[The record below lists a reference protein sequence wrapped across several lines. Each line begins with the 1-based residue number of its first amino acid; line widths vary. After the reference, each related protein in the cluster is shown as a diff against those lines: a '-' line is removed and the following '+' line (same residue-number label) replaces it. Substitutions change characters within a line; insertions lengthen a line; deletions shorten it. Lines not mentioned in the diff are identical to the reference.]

1 MNRMSDTPHLRKRAD
16 LRLLRFVRKIDIRY
30 RLINSFILVSL
41 LPLVVS
47 GLLAYRESSN
57 ATQERVRVYS
67 MQVVK
72 QISQNLLLRMEKI
85 EDTSEELA
93 LSDRL
98 QNLLADYY
106 GNDEAAS
113 AAART
118 GISKVLLDTYGAFS
132 YVSQKYIL
140 DRNRR
145 VIDPQIFAPL
155 ANSVGRLAEEAPD
168 LAGRP
173 WWTLYNAGHGQRS
186 LAMLRQI
193 RFTGNNRDAG
203 LLLVGVR
210 PNYFFRIFE
219 GIDLGY
225 DSSIFIVDANDG
237 TVVVQNREGG
247 TGTADPA
254 LLQGIAASQAERRES
269 DFIAYADADKRPYY
283 AAIARVPHT
292 SWLVVSATP
301 ADRLNAD
308 TRSVRNKIIG
318 IGLLCF
324 AASLLL
330 SALIA
335 RSITAP
341 LKRLIMVM
349 KETESGNSHIRVE
362 QGGSDEISVLSRKF
376 NQMASK
382 LHQNKEQLEE
392 QVALRTRELERAN
405 RKLEAL
411 SSTDGLTGVANRR
424 RFDEALANELR
435 RAVRSAKPLAL
446 LMLDVDYFKKYN
458 DRYGHQAGDECLRI
472 VARVLQQ
479 SSRRATDL
487 VARYGGEEFVIIVA
501 ESDPGSAIQQ
511 AENICDAIFALK
523 IPHADSPF
531 GYITASI
538 GVAAVQP
545 DEQLAAERVL
555 RIADQALYH
564 AKYQGRNRVVLGSDA
579 TGHF

>member
-1 MNRMSDTPHLRKRAD
+1 MSEQRPLRNRLD
-16 LRLLRFVRKIDIRY
+16 LRLLHFVRKIEIRY

-41 LPLVVS
+41 LPLLIS
-47 GLLAYRESSN
+47 GFLAYGETSS
-57 ATQERVRVYS
+57 ATQEKVREYS

-85 EDTSEELA
+85 EDTSEELV

-98 QNLLADYY
+98 QNLLTDYY
-106 GNDEAAS
+106 GSDEAAS
-113 AAART
+113 AAAHT
-118 GISKVLLDTYGAFS
+118 GVTKVLLDSYGAFS
-132 YVSQKYIL
+132 YVNQKYVL
-140 DRNRR
+140 DRNRQ

-155 ANSVGRLAEEAPD
+155 ANSIGRLAEEAPD

-173 WWTLYNAGHGQRS
+173 WWTVYNAGHGQKS
-186 LAMLRQI
+186 LAMLRPI
-193 RFTGNNRDAG
+193 RFTANNRSAG
-203 LLLVGVR
+203 TLLVGVR
-210 PNYFFRIFE
+210 PSYFFRIFE

-225 DSSIFIVDANDG
+225 DSSIFIVDANNG
-237 TVVVQNREGG
+237 AVVVQNREGG
-247 TGTADPA
+247 GTGTADSA
-254 LLQGIAASQAERRES
+254 LLQGIANSLAQRRDA
-269 DFIAYADADKRPYY
+269 DFIAYTGADKVPYY
-283 AAIARVPHT
+283 AAIAKVPHT
-292 SWLVVSATP
+292 SWLVVSATSN
-301 ADRLNAD
+301 DRLNAD
-308 TRSVRNKIIG
+308 TRSLRNKILA

-349 KETESGNSHIRVE
+349 KETESGNSRIRVE
-362 QGGSDEISVLSRKF
+362 QAGNDEIAVLSRKF
-376 NQMASK
+376 NEMASK
-382 LHQNKEQLEE
+382 LHQNKEQLED

-435 RAVRSAKPLAL
+435 RAARSNKPLAL

-472 VARVLQQ
+472 VARVLQK

-501 ESDPGSAIQQ
+501 ESDAGSAIQQ
-511 AENICDAIFALK
+511 AENICDAIFELK

-545 DEQLAAERVL
+545 DDQVAPERVL

-579 TGHF
+579 AHAL